1 MLELLRLAH
10 ALVFHRVPGVL
21 VESLGEFWACYSPA
35 SGQTHLLNDESA
47 AVLEILGMHDAMS
60 PSMVCQALGA
70 DSGVAVGEIEQTMT
84 AAWRLLVDTGL
95 IRQSLTGITP
105 AT

>member
-1 MLELLRLAH
+1 M
-10 ALVFHRVPGVL
+10 VFHRVPGVL

-47 AVLEILGMHDAMS
+47 AVLAVLGTHDGMS
-60 PSMVCQALGA
+60 PSMVCQALAA
-70 DSGVAVGEIEQTMT
+70 DSGVAVSEVEQSMA
-84 AAWRLLVDTGL
+84 AAWRLLVDSGL
-95 IRQSLTGITP
+95 IRQALPGVTP